1 MKPKQMGE
9 ATAERLCVLDAKW
22 KAFWEESSLELTY
35 DKLIAHVLG
44 YYLGGVL

>member
-1 MKPKQMGE
+1 MGE

-35 DKLIAHVLG
+35 KKLTAHVLG
-44 YYLGGVL
+44 CYTGAVFEL